1 MKRHSGLCEMS
12 GGHVVL
18 TFSTPSNRCTV
29 ISHFPKKRTLYVPCS
44 GFEGRY
50 VTVLLPGA
58 SRVLSLCEVEVYPVH
73 FGTALTGSLISLTE
87 EKAVLCNLVSETVG

>member
-1 MKRHSGLCEMS
+1 MKRHSSLSEVS
-12 GGHVVL
+12 GGHVVF
-18 TFSTPSNRCTV
+18 TFFTPSNRCMV
-29 ISHFPKKRTLYVPCS
+29 ISRFPKKRTLYVPCS

-73 FGTALTGSLISLTE
+73 FGMALTGSLINLTE
-87 EKAVLCNLVSETVG
+87 EKQIYAIGV